1 MQPQSWWISRD
12 ATGSNPRENI
22 QPCPLKVDKFR
33 CKSYHRHLPS
43 NELGFINIMINLEAI
58 EVALD
63 DASSVVFALKAARE
77 NVSEKVWDTL
87 PEHIQDVLDC
97 ASDLE
102 SSMQME
108 DVEG

>member
-1 MQPQSWWISRD
+1 MIS
-12 ATGSNPRENI
+12 
-22 QPCPLKVDKFR
+22 
-33 CKSYHRHLPS
+33 
-43 NELGFINIMINLEAI
+43 LGTI

-63 DASSVVFALKAARE
+63 DAASVVFALKAARE
-77 NVSEKVWDTL
+77 NVSQEVWDDL
-87 PEHIQDVLDC
+87 PEYIQDVLDC

>member
-1 MQPQSWWISRD
+1 MP
-12 ATGSNPRENI
+12 P
-22 QPCPLKVDKFR
+22 KVDKCR
-33 CKSYHRHLPS
+33 CKSYHQHLPS
-43 NELGFINIMINLEAI
+43 NELGSINIMINLEAI

-77 NVSEKVWDTL
+77 NVSEEVWEEL
-87 PEHIQDVLDC
+87 PQYIQDVLDC

-102 SSMQME
+102 ASMQME

>member
-1 MQPQSWWISRD
+1 MP
-12 ATGSNPRENI
+12 P
-22 QPCPLKVDKFR
+22 KVDKCR
-33 CKSYHRHLPS
+33 CKSYHQHLPS
-43 NELGFINIMINLEAI
+43 NELGSINIMINLEAI

-77 NVSEKVWDTL
+77 NVSEEVWEEL
-87 PEHIQDVLDC
+87 PQYIQDVLDC

>member
-1 MQPQSWWISRD
+1 MP
-12 ATGSNPRENI
+12 P
-22 QPCPLKVDKFR
+22 KVDKCR
-33 CKSYHRHLPS
+33 CKSYHQHLPS
-43 NELGFINIMINLEAI
+43 NELGSINIMINLGPI

-63 DASSVVFALKAARE
+63 DAASVVFALKAARE
-77 NVSEKVWDTL
+77 NVSEEVWDEL
-87 PEHIQDVLDC
+87 PQYIQDVLDC

>member
-1 MQPQSWWISRD
+1 MP
-12 ATGSNPRENI
+12 P
-22 QPCPLKVDKFR
+22 KVDKCR
-33 CKSYHRHLPS
+33 CKSYHQHLPS
-43 NELGFINIMINLEAI
+43 NELGSINIMIDLNAI

-77 NVSEKVWDTL
+77 NVSEEVWEEL
-87 PEHIQDVLDC
+87 PQYIQDVLDC

-102 SSMQME
+102 ASMQME

>member
-1 MQPQSWWISRD
+1 MP
-12 ATGSNPRENI
+12 P
-22 QPCPLKVDKFR
+22 KVDKCR
-33 CKSYHRHLPS
+33 CKSYHQHLPS
-43 NELGFINIMINLEAI
+43 NELGSINIMINLEAI

-77 NVSEKVWDTL
+77 NVSEEVLEDL
-87 PEHIQDVLDC
+87 PQYIQDVLDC
-97 ASDLE
+97 SMDLE

>member
-1 MQPQSWWISRD
+1 
-12 ATGSNPRENI
+12 
-22 QPCPLKVDKFR
+22 
-33 CKSYHRHLPS
+33 
-43 NELGFINIMINLEAI
+43 MINLEAI

-77 NVSEKVWDTL
+77 NVSEEVWDSL
-87 PEHIQDVLDC
+87 PEYVLNVLSC